1 VQLIQPGR
9 DKIHHHALNDPSQD
23 QLSAVAVLSV
33 TATRSGRTSDSGSA
47 AKRTGPSWWSSWL
60 LAWRSG
66 SGVMS

>member
-33 TATRSGRTSDSGSA
+33 NARRSA
-47 AKRTGPSWWSSWL
+47 AARCSNRTD
-60 LAWRSG
+60 
-66 SGVMS
+66 